1 MAALLVWLVTT
12 LSASAAADQPICSQL
27 TQYTM
32 YDPDNSDVPTSCRIC
47 PKCPPGEGVP
57 VQCGAKV
64 PYGTNTDCVP
74 CEANKT
80 YSDGYDSSHCKSC
93 NMCEKKIVVQ
103 ECTTK
108 RNRKCGGCPTGYYLD
123 PHLDT
128 CKECF
133 FCCDDVPESQRLQ
146 ICKNLG
152 MPRSQQ
158 CEVTHANKKCKMQ
171 ASIVNRTTTTKPLTK
186 RKSAS
191 ATGSAGTTV
200 SVGGITTANST
211 AKDPSKLQPIPT
223 YTTHNK
229 ITKSGGE
236 DHGVIGS
243 NSSPKD
249 KRILKGFI
257 GGVVGLLIAIG
268 IALIKRKQSKH
279 RNEQSTKVHYNVV
292 EQGKFAFLF
301 FNFLLGLY
309 QVIYLGLKNF

>member
-1 MAALLVWLVTT
+1 
-12 LSASAAADQPICSQL
+12 
-27 TQYTM
+27 M
-32 YDPDNSDVPTSCRIC
+32 YDPDNSDVPISCRIC

-74 CEANKT
+74 CKANKT
-80 YSDGYDSSHCKSC
+80 YSDGYDSSHCESC

-152 MPRSQQ
+152 MPRNQQ
-158 CEVTHANKKCKMQ
+158 CEVTDANKKCKVR
-171 ASIVNRTTTTKPLTK
+171 ASIVNRTTTTKPVTK

-200 SVGGITTANST
+200 SVGGIATANST
-211 AKDPSKLQPIPT
+211 AKDPSELQAIPT
-223 YTTHNK
+223 YKTQIN
-229 ITKSGGE
+229 TKSGGHE

-249 KRILKGFI
+249 KRILRGFI
-257 GGVVGLLIAIG
+257 GGVVGLLVALAG
-268 IALIKRKQSKH
+268 IALIKHRQSKH
-279 RNEQSTKVHYNVV
+279 RNEQSTKDHYNIV
-292 EQGKFAFLF
+292 EQGNFAFLF
-301 FNFLLGLY
+301 LNLLLCLY